1 LEDYALFIRALI
13 RLYEVTAEKR
23 YLLTAKKLTGYVMNY
38 FSSVV
43 SVHNVRLLRY
53 ARQKNAHLPHV
64 NSAFFDFASLAS
76 EHYDSDTDFID
87 GL

>member
-1 LEDYALFIRALI
+1 MENNIMINPKDYL
-13 RLYEVTAEKR
+13 
-23 YLLTAKKLTGYVMNY
+23 
-38 FSSVV
+38 V

-76 EHYDSDTDFID
+76 EHFDPDTDFID

>member
-1 LEDYALFIRALI
+1 MLPLFNRVIIRITLLLFD
-13 RLYEVTAEKR
+13 RG
-23 YLLTAKKLTGYVMNY
+23 YL
-38 FSSVV
+38 V

-76 EHYDSDTDFID
+76 EHHDPDTDFID
-87 GL
+87 RF